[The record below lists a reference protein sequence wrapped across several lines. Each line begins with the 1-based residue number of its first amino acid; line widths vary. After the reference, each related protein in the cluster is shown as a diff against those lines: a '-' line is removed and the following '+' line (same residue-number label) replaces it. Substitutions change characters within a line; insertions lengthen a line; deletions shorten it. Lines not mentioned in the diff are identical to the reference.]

1 MQIRRF
7 YSLQIPDI
15 GDRLLLPE
23 SEARHALKVLRM
35 RPGERLLLLDGK
47 GTIAEAELLDS
58 DRSGRTASCRVLSR
72 TSHQAPSTQFRLYVA
87 PPHGKGFDLLLKAAT
102 ELGVARISPILCQHA
117 VSKPESVSENW
128 QKVLIAACKQAI
140 NPFLPQLDQPE
151 EFKDALRNAEETGF
165 FGAVPDSHANTTGL
179 EFHASSM
186 LALWIGP
193 EGGFAPDEE
202 KALLLAGSHPITLGR
217 CVLRVET
224 AVPALFGLIHGL
236 LINSCN
242 PIQ

>member
-7 YSLQIPDI
+7 YSPQIPVIYDT
-15 GDRLLLPE
+15 LLLPE
-23 SEARHALKVLRM
+23 SEARHALKVLRL

-58 DRSGRTASCRVLSR
+58 DRTGRTAPCRILSR
-72 TSHQAPSTQFRLYVA
+72 TLHPAPSPQFRLYVA

-102 ELGVARISPILCQHA
+102 ELGVTQISPILCRHA

-128 QKVLIAACKQAI
+128 QNVLIAACKQAI
-140 NPFLPQLDQPE
+140 NPFLPQLDQPA
-151 EFKDALRNAEETGF
+151 EFKKALENASETSF
-165 FGAVPDSHANTTGL
+165 FGAVPDSHANPLLPKLHT
-179 EFHASSM
+179 ASN

-202 KALLLAGSHPITLGR
+202 KGLLLAGCHPITLGH

-224 AVPALFGLIHGL
+224 AVPALLGLIHGL
-236 LINSCN
+236 LKAPENL
-242 PIQ
+242 